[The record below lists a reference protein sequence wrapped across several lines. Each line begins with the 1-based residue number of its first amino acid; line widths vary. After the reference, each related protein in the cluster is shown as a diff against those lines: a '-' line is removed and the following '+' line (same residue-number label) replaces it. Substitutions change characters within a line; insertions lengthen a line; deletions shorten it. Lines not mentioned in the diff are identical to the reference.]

1 MLLQGQM
8 GTRSSMSAARIKT
21 QDCRNHAMEDE
32 HDTAE
37 QICVR
42 SVESE
47 LCSDRRHGNHCSQ
60 SLNPW
65 PCSLQDQIQNINIQY
80 KY

>member
-1 MLLQGQM
+1 
-8 GTRSSMSAARIKT
+8 
-21 QDCRNHAMEDE
+21 MEDE
-32 HDTAE
+32 HDTTE
-37 QICVR
+37 QIFCVR

-47 LCSDRRHGNHCSQ
+47 LYSDRRHGNQCSQ

-65 PCSLQDQIQNINIQY
+65 SCSLQDQIQNINIQY

>member
-1 MLLQGQM
+1 
-8 GTRSSMSAARIKT
+8 MSAARIKT
-21 QDCRNHAMEDE
+21 HDCRSHAMEDE
-32 HDTAE
+32 HDTTE
-37 QICVR
+37 QIFCVR

-47 LCSDRRHGNHCSQ
+47 LYSDRRRGNQCSQ